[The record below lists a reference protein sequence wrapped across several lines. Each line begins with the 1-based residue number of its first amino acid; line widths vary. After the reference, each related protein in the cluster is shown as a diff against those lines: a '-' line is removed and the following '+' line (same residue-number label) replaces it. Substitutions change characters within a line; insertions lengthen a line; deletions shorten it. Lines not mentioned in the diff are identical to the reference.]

1 MFDKI
6 LVNKKRKELFIK
18 YIILFILQLTILEL
32 FEAIDFEGK
41 FEKLSYFDHLY
52 LAMEGGTYSFVESWK
67 LYGICSAGSRPWQLR
82 LRPKAP
88 QQIKNFPTKK
98 RSHLP

>member
-1 MFDKI
+1 M
-6 LVNKKRKELFIK
+6 FIK

-52 LAMEGGTYSFVESWK
+52 LAMDLAMEGGTYSFVESWMLFSCIIK
-67 LYGICSAGSRPWQLR
+67 FLFHNWHYLWYVFFILS
-82 LRPKAP
+82 PKFS
-88 QQIKNFPTKK
+88 KEKK
-98 RSHLP
+98 MEISCY